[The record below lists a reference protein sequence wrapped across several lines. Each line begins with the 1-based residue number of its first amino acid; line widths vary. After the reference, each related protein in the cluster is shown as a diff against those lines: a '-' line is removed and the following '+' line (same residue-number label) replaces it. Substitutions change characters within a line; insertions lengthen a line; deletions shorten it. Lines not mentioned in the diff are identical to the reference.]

1 MLEKVKRKLNAMSM
15 RWRILLLG
23 TLIVVGMIVSQIFYF
38 FFVTVRYFEREI
50 NQENENIAEN
60 IQYEIDTYIGQIIE
74 ALTNIYDRADLLERI
89 KNNEIDYKDRNAA
102 HEIILDSSIS
112 SDNAATYIYNNSNQ
126 LVSGYRK
133 NSSYKYPFS
142 TDIYDEPGSEQ
153 IKKTIEESPSR
164 VLLLGY
170 EDDRKEKYIRIVLKL
185 YQDGGKEKI
194 GYIVCDMNKSD
205 FAKIAERYEFKDRQN
220 MWLEAADG
228 NTVWLIKS
236 GDDFLAEGEIPENE
250 YYTESSGSAYGYKV
264 VFAYPTFYKENQ
276 FQRLLINLILMS
288 IFIILL
294 WGSIIVI
301 SSKKMTNQLSGIIN
315 ALKRIENGDM
325 DVRIERIYDNEIGR
339 IGKHINRM
347 MNQIQKH
354 IYEEYQ
360 LKMSL
365 NEAKYYALQAQINPH
380 FLFNTLGTMA
390 GIAQVQDC
398 TLVKNM
404 CEALSDIFR
413 YNIMGNIEKQFVLL
427 EEELQH
433 IENYMYIVNIRRGGD
448 IHLEIHV
455 EEKYRKKQIPKLSL
469 QPLVENSVEHGLKN
483 KRGEKSIFI
492 TAWQEENNFCL
503 EIADNGL
510 GFEETAISRQVKE
523 EKHLSI
529 GIKNIEDRIH
539 YLYGQGYGLEIR
551 RDDRTR
557 VILKL
562 PVFDGKRGMTD
573 EDTDCRG

>member
-60 IQYEIDTYIGQIIE
+60 IQNEIDTYIGQIIE

-102 HEIILDSSIS
+102 HEIILNSSIS

-153 IKKTIEESPSR
+153 IKETIEESRSR
-164 VLLLGY
+164 VLLFGY

-503 EIADNGL
+503 ETADNGL

>member
-102 HEIILDSSIS
+102 HEIILNSSIS

-153 IKKTIEESPSR
+153 IKETIEESRSR

-236 GDDFLAEGEIPENE
+236 GDDFLAEEEIPENE

-503 EIADNGL
+503 ETADNGL

>member
-1 MLEKVKRKLNAMSM
+1 
-15 RWRILLLG
+15 
-23 TLIVVGMIVSQIFYF
+23 
-38 FFVTVRYFEREI
+38 
-50 NQENENIAEN
+50 
-60 IQYEIDTYIGQIIE
+60 
-74 ALTNIYDRADLLERI
+74 
-89 KNNEIDYKDRNAA
+89 
-102 HEIILDSSIS
+102 
-112 SDNAATYIYNNSNQ
+112 
-126 LVSGYRK
+126 
-133 NSSYKYPFS
+133 
-142 TDIYDEPGSEQ
+142 
-153 IKKTIEESPSR
+153 
-164 VLLLGY
+164 
-170 EDDRKEKYIRIVLKL
+170 
-185 YQDGGKEKI
+185 
-194 GYIVCDMNKSD
+194 
-205 FAKIAERYEFKDRQN
+205 
-220 MWLEAADG
+220 
-228 NTVWLIKS
+228 
-236 GDDFLAEGEIPENE
+236 
-250 YYTESSGSAYGYKV
+250 
-264 VFAYPTFYKENQ
+264 
-276 FQRLLINLILMS
+276 MS

-503 EIADNGL
+503 ETADNGL

>member
-102 HEIILDSSIS
+102 HEIILNSSIS

-153 IKKTIEESPSR
+153 IKETIEESRSR
-164 VLLLGY
+164 VLLFGY

-236 GDDFLAEGEIPENE
+236 GDDFLAEEEIPENE

>member
-102 HEIILDSSIS
+102 HEIILNSSIS

-153 IKKTIEESPSR
+153 IKETIEESRSR

-236 GDDFLAEGEIPENE
+236 GDDFLAEEEIPENE

>member
-102 HEIILDSSIS
+102 HEIILNSSIS

-153 IKKTIEESPSR
+153 IKETIEESRSR

-503 EIADNGL
+503 ETADNGL

>member
-102 HEIILDSSIS
+102 HEIILNSSIS

-153 IKKTIEESPSR
+153 IKETIEESRSR
-164 VLLLGY
+164 VLLFGY

-503 EIADNGL
+503 ETADNGL

>member
-74 ALTNIYDRADLLERI
+74 SLTNIYDRADLLERI

-102 HEIILDSSIS
+102 HEIILNSSIS

-142 TDIYDEPGSEQ
+142 TNIYDEPGSEQ
-153 IKKTIEESPSR
+153 IKETIEESRSR

-220 MWLEAADG
+220 MWLEAANG

-503 EIADNGL
+503 ETADNGL

>member
-74 ALTNIYDRADLLERI
+74 SLTNIYDRADLLERI

-102 HEIILDSSIS
+102 HEIILNSSIS

-153 IKKTIEESPSR
+153 IKETIEESRSR
-164 VLLLGY
+164 VLLFGY

-503 EIADNGL
+503 ETADNGL

>member
-102 HEIILDSSIS
+102 HEIILNSSIS

-153 IKKTIEESPSR
+153 IKETIEESRSR

-236 GDDFLAEGEIPENE
+236 GDDFLTEGEIPENE

-510 GFEETAISRQVKE
+510 GFEKTAISRQVKE

>member
-102 HEIILDSSIS
+102 HEIILNSSIS

>member
-1 MLEKVKRKLNAMSM
+1 MAS
-15 RWRILLLG
+15 
-23 TLIVVGMIVSQIFYF
+23 
-38 FFVTVRYFEREI
+38 
-50 NQENENIAEN
+50 
-60 IQYEIDTYIGQIIE
+60 
-74 ALTNIYDRADLLERI
+74 DL
-89 KNNEIDYKDRNAA
+89 
-102 HEIILDSSIS
+102 
-112 SDNAATYIYNNSNQ
+112 
-126 LVSGYRK
+126 
-133 NSSYKYPFS
+133 
-142 TDIYDEPGSEQ
+142 
-153 IKKTIEESPSR
+153 
-164 VLLLGY
+164 
-170 EDDRKEKYIRIVLKL
+170 
-185 YQDGGKEKI
+185 
-194 GYIVCDMNKSD
+194 
-205 FAKIAERYEFKDRQN
+205 
-220 MWLEAADG
+220 
-228 NTVWLIKS
+228 
-236 GDDFLAEGEIPENE
+236 IPENE

-503 EIADNGL
+503 ETADNGL

>member
-1 MLEKVKRKLNAMSM
+1 
-15 RWRILLLG
+15 
-23 TLIVVGMIVSQIFYF
+23 
-38 FFVTVRYFEREI
+38 
-50 NQENENIAEN
+50 
-60 IQYEIDTYIGQIIE
+60 
-74 ALTNIYDRADLLERI
+74 
-89 KNNEIDYKDRNAA
+89 
-102 HEIILDSSIS
+102 
-112 SDNAATYIYNNSNQ
+112 
-126 LVSGYRK
+126 
-133 NSSYKYPFS
+133 
-142 TDIYDEPGSEQ
+142 
-153 IKKTIEESPSR
+153 
-164 VLLLGY
+164 
-170 EDDRKEKYIRIVLKL
+170 
-185 YQDGGKEKI
+185 
-194 GYIVCDMNKSD
+194 
-205 FAKIAERYEFKDRQN
+205 
-220 MWLEAADG
+220 
-228 NTVWLIKS
+228 
-236 GDDFLAEGEIPENE
+236 
-250 YYTESSGSAYGYKV
+250 
-264 VFAYPTFYKENQ
+264 
-276 FQRLLINLILMS
+276 
-288 IFIILL
+288 
-294 WGSIIVI
+294 
-301 SSKKMTNQLSGIIN
+301 
-315 ALKRIENGDM
+315 M

-503 EIADNGL
+503 ETADNGL

>member
-153 IKKTIEESPSR
+153 IKETIEESRSR

>member
-510 GFEETAISRQVKE
+510 GFEKTAISRQVKE

>member
-74 ALTNIYDRADLLERI
+74 SLTNIYDRADLLERI

-102 HEIILDSSIS
+102 HEIILNSSIS

-153 IKKTIEESPSR
+153 IKETIEESRSR

-220 MWLEAADG
+220 MWLEAANG

-503 EIADNGL
+503 ETADNGL

>member
-15 RWRILLLG
+15 RRRILLLG

-102 HEIILDSSIS
+102 HEIILNSSIS

-153 IKKTIEESPSR
+153 IKETIEESRSR
-164 VLLLGY
+164 VLLFGY

-503 EIADNGL
+503 ETADNGL

>member
-23 TLIVVGMIVSQIFYF
+23 TLIVVGMIASQIFYF

-102 HEIILDSSIS
+102 HEIILNSSIS

-153 IKKTIEESPSR
+153 IKETIEESRSR
-164 VLLLGY
+164 VLLFGY

-503 EIADNGL
+503 ETADNGL

>member
-102 HEIILDSSIS
+102 HEIILNSSIS

-153 IKKTIEESPSR
+153 IKETIEESRSR

-220 MWLEAADG
+220 MWLEAANG

-510 GFEETAISRQVKE
+510 GFEKTAISRQVKE

>member
-102 HEIILDSSIS
+102 HEIILNSSIS

-153 IKKTIEESPSR
+153 IKETIEESRSR
-164 VLLLGY
+164 VLLFGY

>member
-74 ALTNIYDRADLLERI
+74 SLTNIYDRADLLERI

-102 HEIILDSSIS
+102 HEIILNSSIS

-153 IKKTIEESPSR
+153 IKETIEESRSR

-236 GDDFLAEGEIPENE
+236 GNDFLAEGEIPENE

-503 EIADNGL
+503 ETADNGL

-539 YLYGQGYGLEIR
+539 YLYGQGYGLKIR

>member
-102 HEIILDSSIS
+102 HEIILNSSIS

-153 IKKTIEESPSR
+153 IKETIEESRSR